1 MWIARTGIIAGSGG
15 FMDADALAFI
25 TAATITDATQQSA
38 INTLVTDLKSANIW
52 TKMRAI
58 YPFIGGTATTH
69 KFNLKDPRDLDA
81 AFRLVFS
88 GGWTHGS
95 TGALPNGTT
104 AYANTFLNE
113 NTTLLTNDSHIST
126 YLRTN
131 VAGTY
136 ADMGVVVGSYETN
149 IYAKITTTFYP
160 RIQANNGGINI
171 GSVSSAAFYLSN
183 RVNST
188 QVFGYRNATKYIVT
202 STSLG
207 KCNDVFYLGAVKRNG
222 TPQNYSPREQAFATI
237 GDGLT
242 DAEATAFYNAV
253 QIYQTT
259 LGRQV

>member
-1 MWIARTGIIAGSGG
+1 MWIARTGIISSSGVSY
-15 FMDADALAFI
+15 DTDALAFI
-25 TAATITDATQQSA
+25 TAASITDTTQKSA
-38 INTLVTDLKSANIW
+38 VNQLVLDLKNANLW
-52 TKMRAI
+52 AKMKAI
-58 YPFIGGTATTH
+58 YPYLGGTAFAH
-69 KFNLKDPRDLDA
+69 KYNLKDPRDLDA
-81 AFRLVFS
+81 AYRLVFS
-88 GGWTHGS
+88 GGWTHSS

-104 AYANTFLNE
+104 GYANTFLNE
-113 NTTLLTNDSHIST
+113 NTTLLTNDSHISI
-126 YLRTN
+126 YSRTN

-136 ADMGVVVGSYETN
+136 ADMGVVVGSFETN

-160 RIQANNGGINI
+160 RIQANNGGVNI
-171 GSVSSAAFYLSN
+171 GSASSAAFYLSN

-188 QVFGYRNATKYIVT
+188 QVFGYRNATKYIVA

-253 QIYQTT
+253 QAYQTT